1 MTLSAS
7 KGPVNRTV
15 SPLEELSVAVEYPLA
30 GVKVWLPDVE
40 FAVQL
45 LSELSYGKKVEIQI
59 KGYASP
65 LHEQQ
70 YNINLSQRRIMSLIN
85 FINTYKSNIF
95 KPYFLS
101 KKFIITVTPFGESQS
116 SEKASDNPNNI
127 KKSIYGID
135 AMLERKIEIIDVIS
149 Q

>member
-1 MTLSAS
+1 MS
-7 KGPVNRTV
+7 KNPIVKKFFSDSLKANFNKVNLI
-15 SPLEELSVAVEYPLA
+15 LE
-30 GVKVWLPDVE
+30 
-40 FAVQL
+40 QI
-45 LSELSYGKKVEIQI
+45 LSELSSGKKVEIQI

-65 LHEQQ
+65 LHEKQ

-85 FINTYKSNIF
+85 FINLYKSNIF
-95 KPYFLS
+95 SPYFSS
-101 KKFIITVTPFGESQS
+101 KKFIITVKPFGESKS

-127 KKSIYGID
+127 KQSIYGID